1 MKRLLALTLLVASFS
16 ATAQESNLV
25 GGCTDASA
33 CNYNPNAT
41 VDDGSCVSCA
51 VASTFCGLGT
61 IWDAQAQRCIGDGS
75 GDINLDGCVQLGDLL
90 DLLGA
95 YGSCWDCGGD
105 CSLPNA
111 SSTCVN
117 DECVIASCNEG
128 FADYNGLDADGC
140 EGEVLPAWSC
150 GDDVVFDNHA
160 YATVSIDGQC
170 WFAENL
176 RSTFYANGDAIT
188 GGLSDAGWST
198 TSNGARSTF
207 GEGASV
213 CYGPAPSGDACNEA
227 FSLSAYGRL
236 YNWHAVNDARGLC
249 PTGWHIPSDGEWTT
263 LTDGL
268 GGSLVSG
275 NVLKSSQEWFL
286 NGGGSAPNDF
296 DAFPGGQRMN
306 AGNFQGAGTD
316 AFFWTS
322 TALSSVQVWFRSMTW
337 NSAEVVRNPAEKNV
351 GMSIRCLKNNE

>member
-41 VDDGSCVSCA
+41 VDDGSCVSCT
-51 VASTFCGLGT
+51 VASTFCGIGT

-105 CSLPNA
+105 CNLPNA

-176 RSTFYANGDAIT
+176 RSTSYANGDAIP

-207 GEGASV
+207 GEGSSV

-268 GGSLVSG
+268 GGSLVAG

-337 NSAEVVRNPAEKNV
+337 NSAQVVRNPAEKNV

>member
-1 MKRLLALTLLVASFS
+1 M
-16 ATAQESNLV
+16 
-25 GGCTDASA
+25 
-33 CNYNPNAT
+33 
-41 VDDGSCVSCA
+41 
-51 VASTFCGLGT
+51 
-61 IWDAQAQRCIGDGS
+61 QR
-75 GDINLDGCVQLGDLL
+75 
-90 DLLGA
+90 
-95 YGSCWDCGGD
+95 
-105 CSLPNA
+105 
-111 SSTCVN
+111 
-117 DECVIASCNEG
+117 G

-170 WFAENL
+170 WFAK
-176 RSTFYANGDAIT
+176 
-188 GGLSDAGWST
+188 
-198 TSNGARSTF
+198 TSAAPLTPMATPF
-207 GEGASV
+207 LVASV
-213 CYGPAPSGDACNEA
+213 TRVGRQPRTGPARRLGKAPASATAQHQVETRNEA

-249 PTGWHIPSDGEWTT
+249 PIGWHIPSDGEWTT

-268 GGSLVSG
+268 GGSLVAG

-337 NSAEVVRNPAEKNV
+337 NSAQVVRNPAEKNV